1 MIAFQVQNMTIRFTD
16 RVVLKGVNLS
26 VEDREKIGLIG
37 VNGSGKTTLLKCLT
51 GELMPDEG
59 SVTISSGLTLGCLE
73 QLPPPGAGLTAW
85 GVIMQS
91 YLHLVDM
98 RQQMHD
104 LEVVMGAEDADLDRV
119 MEQYGR
125 ISEAYE
131 RANGY
136 ACENM
141 ARRILTGLG
150 FSSDEFSLPL
160 DSFSGGQKTRLNLGR
175 LLALSPDIL
184 LLDEPTNHLDLAS
197 VEWLEGFVAD
207 YPGTVLVVS
216 HDRMFLD
223 RVATRIA
230 ELQGGMLRTYAGN
243 YAAYLEKKA
252 QEDLSERRAFEKQQE
267 FIRQTEAYI
276 RRFRAGIKSKQARGR
291 ASQLERLERL
301 SAPES
306 ARQIKLRRLKQDR
319 ESGQDVLNIS
329 HVCKAYPGRP
339 VLTDIN
345 LQVKKG
351 DKIAIIGPNG
361 CGKTTLLKL
370 IKGLITPDDGEISI
384 GSRVDMAYFSQE
396 HFDLDPANTLLQEIY
411 SSFDLTL
418 EEARTALG
426 GMLFEEDDAFKK
438 VGDLSGGELGRL
450 ALLKVILSGANFLL
464 LDEPTNHLDIP
475 SCQVVEQLLH
485 EYDGTVVVVSH
496 DRYFIDRV
504 AERVVELENGEANFY
519 WGNYS
524 YYHQK
529 KLARSKAIAGEAKE
543 TPGETRDRPAMQHR
557 QEQKESQRDERRKEQ
572 ELARLESQINSW
584 ETRKRELE
592 NWLSEPDNYK
602 NESQARQYSL
612 EYNHIDQQI
621 LAAYE
626 HWELLMLSRGRSC

>member
-1 MIAFQVQNMTIRFTD
+1 MSFGD
-16 RVVLKGVNLS
+16 RVVLSGVNLA
-26 VEDREKIGLIG
+26 VEERDRVGLIG
-37 VNGSGKTTLLKCLT
+37 ANGSGKTTLLKCLT
-51 GELMPDEG
+51 GELIPDEG
-59 SVTISSGLTLGCLE
+59 SVAISSGFTLGCLE
-73 QLPPPGAGLTAW
+73 QLPPIGTGLTAW
-85 GVIMQS
+85 DVIMQS
-91 YLHLVDM
+91 YLDLVDM
-98 RQQMHD
+98 RQQLHE
-104 LEVVMGAEDADLDRV
+104 LEVKMGADDADLDRV
-119 MEQYGR
+119 MEQYAR
-125 ISEAYE
+125 LSEAYE

-141 ARRILTGLG
+141 ARRILVGLG
-150 FSSDEFSLPL
+150 FSSEEFSQPL
-160 DSFSGGQKTRLNLGR
+160 ESFSGGQKTRLNLGR
-175 LLALSPDIL
+175 LLALAPQIL

-197 VEWLEGFVAD
+197 LEWLEDFVAD

-230 ELQGGMLRTYAGN
+230 ELQGGILRAYTGN
-243 YAAYLEKKA
+243 YSSYLDKKS
-252 QEDLSERRAFEKQQE
+252 QEDLSEQRAFEKQQE
-267 FIRQTEAYI
+267 YIRQTESYI

-291 ASQLERLERL
+291 ESQLERLQLL
-301 SAPES
+301 SGPES
-306 ARQIKLRRLKQDR
+306 ARQIKPRRMKQDR
-319 ESGQDVLNIS
+319 ESGQDVINVS
-329 HVCKAYPGRP
+329 HVSKAYSGRS

-370 IKGLITPDDGEISI
+370 IKGLIAPDEGEIRI

-396 HFDLDPANTLLQEIY
+396 HFDLDPDNTLLQEIY
-411 SSFDLTL
+411 NSFDLTL
-418 EEARTALG
+418 EEARSALG
-426 GMLFEEDDAFKK
+426 GMLFGEDDVFKK

-475 SCQVVEQLLH
+475 SCQAVEQLLH
-485 EYDGTVVVVSH
+485 EYEGTVLVVSH

-504 AERVVELENGEANFY
+504 AERVVELEGGEAQFY

-529 KLARSKAIAGEAKE
+529 KIARNKAIAGEAKVKR
-543 TPGETRDRPAMQHR
+543 TLPTDQPAMQHR
-557 QEQKESQRDERRKEQ
+557 QEQKEWQREERRKEQ
-572 ELARLESQINSW
+572 ELAGLENQINSW
-584 ETRKRELE
+584 ENRKRELE
-592 NWLSEPDNYK
+592 SWLSEPDNYK
-602 NESQARQYSL
+602 DESQARQYSL
-612 EYNHIDQQI
+612 EYNHLDKQI
-621 LAAYE
+621 LEAYD

>member
-51 GELMPDEG
+51 GELIPDEG
-59 SVTISSGLTLGCLE
+59 SVTLSSGLTFGCLE

-85 GVIMQS
+85 DVIMLS

-98 RQQMHD
+98 RQQLHD

-131 RANGY
+131 RSNGY

-252 QEDLSERRAFEKQQE
+252 QEDLSERRAFEKQQD

-291 ASQLERLERL
+291 ESQLERLERL

-329 HVCKAYPGRP
+329 HVSKAYPGRP

-351 DKIAIIGPNG
+351 DMIAIIGPNG

-370 IKGLITPDDGEISI
+370 IKGLIAPDDGEISI
-384 GSRVDMAYFSQE
+384 GSRVDMVYFSQE
-396 HFDLDPANTLLQEIY
+396 HFELDPDNTILQEIY
-411 SSFDLTL
+411 NSFDLTL

-504 AERVVELENGEANFY
+504 AERVVELEDGEANFY

-529 KLARSKAIAGEAKE
+529 KLARNKAIAGEAKE
-543 TPGETRDRPAMQHR
+543 NPWETRDRPAMQHR

-572 ELARLESQINSW
+572 ELASLESQINSW
-584 ETRKRELE
+584 ETRKCELE

-612 EYNHIDQQI
+612 EYNHLDQQI
-621 LAAYE
+621 LEAYE

>member
-26 VEDREKIGLIG
+26 AEDREKIGLIG

-51 GELMPDEG
+51 GELIPDEG
-59 SVTISSGLTLGCLE
+59 SVTLSSGLTLGCLE
-73 QLPPPGAGLTAW
+73 QLPPPGAGITAW
-85 GVIMQS
+85 GVIMES
-91 YLHLVDM
+91 YLHLVNM
-98 RQQMHD
+98 RQQLHD
-104 LEVVMGAEDADLDRV
+104 LEVEMGAEDADLDRV

-207 YPGTVLVVS
+207 YSGTVLVVS

-291 ASQLERLERL
+291 ESQLERLERL

-329 HVCKAYPGRP
+329 HVSKAYPGRP

-370 IKGLITPDDGEISI
+370 IKGLIAPDEGEISI

-396 HFDLDPANTLLQEIY
+396 HFDLDPDNTLLQEIY

-485 EYDGTVVVVSH
+485 EYDGTVLVVSH

-504 AERVVELENGEANFY
+504 AERVVELEDGEANFY

-529 KLARSKAIAGEAKE
+529 KLARNRAIAGEAKE
-543 TPGETRDRPAMQHR
+543 TPRETRDRPAMQHR

-572 ELARLESQINSW
+572 ELAGLESRINSW
-584 ETRKRELE
+584 ENRKRELE
-592 NWLSEPDNYK
+592 SWLSEPDNYR
-602 NESQARQYSL
+602 NESQAHQYSL

-621 LAAYE
+621 LEAYE